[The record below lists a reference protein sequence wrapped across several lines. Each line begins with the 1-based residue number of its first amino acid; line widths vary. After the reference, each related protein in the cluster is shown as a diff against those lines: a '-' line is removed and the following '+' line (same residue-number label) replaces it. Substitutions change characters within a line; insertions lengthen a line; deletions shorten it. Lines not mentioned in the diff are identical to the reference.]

1 MNWEYYHLFRNES
14 ESQDWVD
21 SDFLNEKGQEGWE
34 LVQVLSVERS
44 KTIPQSTWVDEKKIK
59 EIEWHYYLKRPCQS

>member
-44 KTIPQSTWVDEKKIK
+44 KTIPQSTWVDEKMVK
-59 EIEWHYYLKRPCQS
+59 EIEWHYYFKRPCQS